1 MKKSELRQ
9 IIKEEYNKI
18 LKTQLNE
25 ISAEEM
31 MNGLTK
37 IKSMESFKASAIDMF
52 NDLSQEGFE
61 PDEISDFLH
70 NVLEMQLNPR
80 NVDYDNMEEASKEE
94 VENQKELN
102 KELEKTTNIK
112 KQMSSLN
119 EEDDDDDSPTDKEP
133 TAKDLK
139 NDSVA
144 VLASKLKKIEAE
156 MKSTVKKWKT
166 SEGAEKAK
174 LTQRLK
180 ELTTQKKEIE
190 KFL

>member
-9 IIKEEYNKI
+9 IIKEEYEKI
-18 LKTQLNE
+18 TNTQV
-25 ISAEEM
+25 AEERKVYK
-31 MNGLTK
+31 TAEFEE
-37 IKSMESFKASAIDMF
+37 IDSASATILNNVYVFPEEVSARIVELMEELDSYIERYGFMSID
-52 NDLSQEGFE
+52 
-61 PDEISDFLH
+61 
-70 NVLEMQLNPR
+70 
-80 NVDYDNMEEASKEE
+80 EASKEE